1 MPRRKKCRW
10 IYTDVPPEVSP
21 AKGGAVEL
29 FADELEAIRLTDVE
43 QMSQS
48 EAAHL
53 MGISQPTL
61 HRVLKEGRKKL
72 GIAVLENREVI
83 VAGGEHTMRRL
94 KCFDCG
100 HEWSE
105 PYGTGRPACPHCKS
119 VNAARVGSKEKERRG
134 RRRGKGPAGRRRRGE
149 GQG

>member
-10 IYTDVPPEVSP
+10 VSAELAP
-21 AKGGAVEL
+21 AKSGKIEL
-29 FADELEAIRLTDVE
+29 MADELEAIRLTDVE

-48 EAAHL
+48 EAAQI

-72 GIAVLENREVI
+72 GVAVLENREVK
-83 VAGGEHTMRRL
+83 VAGGEHTLRKF
-94 KCFDCG
+94 KCFDCN

-105 PYGTGRPACPHCKS
+105 PYGTGKPVCPHCES
-119 VNAARVGSKEKERRG
+119 VNTARIDNSGQERRG
-134 RRRGKGPAGRRRRGE
+134 KCRSRGQGARRRRGD
-149 GQG
+149 G